1 MSKKLFAF
9 ITGLI
14 GVACTVVTICMN
26 YFEPSCAD
34 KVRIVCTMVPPFAAD
49 ILMIF
54 VVTDV
59 GNKVEEKK

>member
-34 KVRIVCTMVPPFAAD
+34 KVRTVCTMVPPFAAD

-54 VVTDV
+54 VVTDITD
-59 GNKVEEKK
+59 KVEEKK

>member
-34 KVRIVCTMVPPFAAD
+34 KVRTICTMVPPFAAD

-54 VVTDV
+54 VVTDAT
-59 GNKVEEKK
+59 NKVAKKK

>member
-26 YFEPSCAD
+26 YFEPSYAD
-34 KVRIVCTMVPPFAAD
+34 KVRTVCTMVPPFAAD

-59 GNKVEEKK
+59 ANKEEKPQ

>member
-26 YFEPSCAD
+26 YFDPSCAD
-34 KVRIVCTMVPPFAAD
+34 KVRTICTMVPPFAAD
-49 ILMIF
+49 VLILF
-54 VVTDV
+54 VTTDV
-59 GNKVEEKK
+59 VNKVAKKK

>member
-26 YFEPSCAD
+26 YLEPSCAD
-34 KVRIVCTMVPPFAAD
+34 KVRTVCTMVPPFAAD

-59 GNKVEEKK
+59 TDKGVEKQ

>member
-26 YFEPSCAD
+26 YFEPRCAD
-34 KVRIVCTMVPPFAAD
+34 KVRTVCTMVPPFAAD

-54 VVTDV
+54 VVTDITD
-59 GNKVEEKK
+59 KVEEKK

>member
-14 GVACTVVTICMN
+14 GIACTVITICMN

-34 KVRIVCTMVPPFAAD
+34 KVCTVCTMVPPFAAD

-59 GNKVEEKK
+59 TDKGAEKQ

>member
-14 GVACTVVTICMN
+14 GVAFTVVTICMN

-34 KVRIVCTMVPPFAAD
+34 KVRTICTMVPPFAAD

-59 GNKVEEKK
+59 ANKVEEKK

>member
-34 KVRIVCTMVPPFAAD
+34 KVRTICTMVPPFAAD
-49 ILMIF
+49 VLVIF
-54 VVTDV
+54 VVGEV
-59 GNKVEEKK
+59 AKVAKKK

>member
-26 YFEPSCAD
+26 YFEPGCAD
-34 KVRIVCTMVPPFAAD
+34 KVRTVCTMIPPFAAD
-49 ILMIF
+49 VLIIF
-54 VVTDV
+54 VVDGV
-59 GNKVEEKK
+59 ANKVAKKK

>member
-14 GVACTVVTICMN
+14 GVTRTVVTLCMN
-26 YFEPSCAD
+26 YIEPSCAD
-34 KVRIVCTMVPPFAAD
+34 KVRTICTMVPPFAAD

-59 GNKVEEKK
+59 ANKVEEKK

>member
-34 KVRIVCTMVPPFAAD
+34 KVRTVCTMVPSFAAD

-54 VVTDV
+54 VVTDITD
-59 GNKVEEKK
+59 KVEEKK

>member
-34 KVRIVCTMVPPFAAD
+34 KVRTICTMVPPFAAD

-54 VVTDV
+54 VVTNV
-59 GNKVEEKK
+59 ANKVEEKK

>member
-14 GVACTVVTICMN
+14 GVACTVVTICMI

-34 KVRIVCTMVPPFAAD
+34 KVRTICTMVPPFAAD
-49 ILMIF
+49 MLMIF

-59 GNKVEEKK
+59 ANKVEEKK

>member
-34 KVRIVCTMVPPFAAD
+34 KVCTVCTMIPPFAAD
-49 ILMIF
+49 ILMLF

-59 GNKVEEKK
+59 ANKVEEKK

>member
-34 KVRIVCTMVPPFAAD
+34 KVRAICTMVPPFAAA

-59 GNKVEEKK
+59 ANKVEEKK

>member
-34 KVRIVCTMVPPFAAD
+34 KVRTICTMVPPFVAD

-59 GNKVEEKK
+59 ANKVEEKK

>member
-14 GVACTVVTICMN
+14 GVACTVATICMN

-34 KVRIVCTMVPPFAAD
+34 KVRTICTMVPPFAAD

-59 GNKVEEKK
+59 ANKVEEKK

>member
-34 KVRIVCTMVPPFAAD
+34 KVRTICTMVPPFAAD
-49 ILMIF
+49 VLVIF
-54 VVTDV
+54 VVGEVT
-59 GNKVEEKK
+59 KVAKKK

>member
-34 KVRIVCTMVPPFAAD
+34 KVRTVCTMVPPFAAD

-54 VVTDV
+54 VITDVTD
-59 GNKVEEKK
+59 KVEEKK

>member
-34 KVRIVCTMVPPFAAD
+34 KVRTVCTMVPPFAAD

-54 VVTDV
+54 VVTAITD
-59 GNKVEEKK
+59 KVEEKK

>member
-34 KVRIVCTMVPPFAAD
+34 KVRTICTMVPPFAAD

-54 VVTDV
+54 VVTEV
-59 GNKVEEKK
+59 SKVAKKK

>member
-14 GVACTVVTICMN
+14 GVACTVVTICMD

-34 KVRIVCTMVPPFAAD
+34 KVRTICTMVPPFAAD

-59 GNKVEEKK
+59 ANKVEEKK

>member
-34 KVRIVCTMVPPFAAD
+34 KVRTICTMVPPFAAD
-49 ILMIF
+49 MLMIF

-59 GNKVEEKK
+59 ANKVEEKK

>member
-26 YFEPSCAD
+26 YFDPSCAD
-34 KVRIVCTMVPPFAAD
+34 KVRTVCTMIPPFAAD

-54 VVTDV
+54 VITDVTD
-59 GNKVEEKK
+59 KVEEKK

>member
-34 KVRIVCTMVPPFAAD
+34 KVRTVCTMIPPFAAD
-49 ILMIF
+49 ILMLF

-59 GNKVEEKK
+59 TNKVEEKK

>member
-1 MSKKLFAF
+1 MSKKLYAF

-34 KVRIVCTMVPPFAAD
+34 KVRTICTMVPPFAAD
-49 ILMIF
+49 VLVIF
-54 VVTDV
+54 VVTEV
-59 GNKVEEKK
+59 TKVAKKK

>member
-26 YFEPSCAD
+26 YFEPGCAD
-34 KVRIVCTMVPPFAAD
+34 KVRAICTMVPPFAAD

-59 GNKVEEKK
+59 TNKELEKK

>member
-1 MSKKLFAF
+1 MSKILFAF

-34 KVRIVCTMVPPFAAD
+34 KVRTICTMVPPFAAD

-54 VVTDV
+54 VVTEV
-59 GNKVEEKK
+59 ANKVEEKK

>member
-34 KVRIVCTMVPPFAAD
+34 KVRTVCTMVPPFAAD

-59 GNKVEEKK
+59 ANKVEEKK

>member
-14 GVACTVVTICMN
+14 GVACTIVTICMN

-34 KVRIVCTMVPPFAAD
+34 KVRTICTMVPPFAAD
-49 ILMIF
+49 VLIIF
-54 VVTDV
+54 VVDEVT
-59 GNKVEEKK
+59 KAARKK

>member
-34 KVRIVCTMVPPFAAD
+34 KVRTICTMVPPFAAD
-49 ILMIF
+49 SLMIF

-59 GNKVEEKK
+59 ANKVEEKK

>member
-34 KVRIVCTMVPPFAAD
+34 KVRTICTMIPPFVAD
-49 ILMIF
+49 ILMVF
-54 VVTDV
+54 VVTDTT
-59 GNKVEEKK
+59 NKLEEKK

>member
-1 MSKKLFAF
+1 MSKKLYAF

-26 YFEPSCAD
+26 YFDPDCAD
-34 KVRIVCTMVPPFAAD
+34 KVRTICTMVPPFAAD

-59 GNKVEEKK
+59 ANKVAKKK

>member
-34 KVRIVCTMVPPFAAD
+34 KVRTICTMVPPFAAD
-49 ILMIF
+49 VLIIF
-54 VVTDV
+54 VVGEVT
-59 GNKVEEKK
+59 KVAKKK

>member
-9 ITGLI
+9 ITGLV
-14 GVACTVVTICMN
+14 GVVCTVVTICMN
-26 YFEPSCAD
+26 YFDPSCAD
-34 KVRIVCTMVPPFAAD
+34 KVRTICTMVSPFVAD

-59 GNKVEEKK
+59 DNKVAKKK

>member
-14 GVACTVVTICMN
+14 GAACTVVTICMN

-34 KVRIVCTMVPPFAAD
+34 KVRTICTMVAPFAAD
-49 ILMIF
+49 VLMIF

-59 GNKVEEKK
+59 TNKETEKQ

>member
-14 GVACTVVTICMN
+14 GAACTVVTICMN

-34 KVRIVCTMVPPFAAD
+34 KVRTICTMVPPFAAD
-49 ILMIF
+49 VLVIF
-54 VVTDV
+54 VVGEVT
-59 GNKVEEKK
+59 KVAKKK

>member
-9 ITGLI
+9 LTGLI

-34 KVRIVCTMVPPFAAD
+34 KVRTVCTMVPPFAAD

-54 VVTDV
+54 VVTDITD
-59 GNKVEEKK
+59 KVEEKK

>member
-34 KVRIVCTMVPPFAAD
+34 KVRTICTLIPPFAAD
-49 ILMIF
+49 VLIIF
-54 VVTDV
+54 VVSEV
-59 GNKVEEKK
+59 SKVAKKK